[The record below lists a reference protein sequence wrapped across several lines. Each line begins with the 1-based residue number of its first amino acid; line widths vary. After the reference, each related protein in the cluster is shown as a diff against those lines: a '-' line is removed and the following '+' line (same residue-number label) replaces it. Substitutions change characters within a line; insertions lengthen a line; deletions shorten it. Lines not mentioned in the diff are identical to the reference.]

1 MTKDT
6 LGLVS
11 PTDTLWLRA
20 YQALQAE
27 IAAVDREA
35 LGVWLGLFP
44 CLMEELSP
52 DAAGEVYYQIRG
64 SWRLGAQADS
74 SHYFLYASAW
84 WPAAKKALRETLQA
98 NPPAGSDPVPQI
110 RSLAQRIEAPDAH
123 RLTLAFVALKTLAQ
137 CGPGFLGTAGDSQ
150 PTVAQRSEK
159 QVAELRIGKAKV
171 GFLTKLF
178 AKPTQHRVTFDE
190 LRTDEHFPALDS
202 QEITTAAEADKRPYH
217 LADERCYEGMGPIPV
232 DCRSGSC
239 GTCWVGILG
248 GRENL
253 DEAGEYE
260 RKRMEYFGYWDSG
273 FGDEEST
280 HPRLR
285 LACQAKVH
293 GPVSLVIPSWNGV
306 YGKSRREREKRK
318 GNE

>member
-6 LGLVS
+6 HGLVS
-11 PTDTLWLRA
+11 PTDAVWLRA
-20 YQALQAE
+20 YQALEAE
-27 IAAVDREA
+27 IGAVDREGLA
-35 LGVWLGLFP
+35 IWLGLYPF
-44 CLMEELSP
+44 LVHDMSP

-64 SWRLGAQADS
+64 NWRLAGQEDS
-74 SHYFLYASAW
+74 SHNFLYSSAW
-84 WPAAKKALRETLQA
+84 WPAAKKALRE
-98 NPPAGSDPVPQI
+98 NPPAAPDPIAQI
-110 RSLAQRIEAPDAH
+110 QGLAPRIEAPAAH

-137 CGPGFLGTAGDSQ
+137 CGPGFLDTAGDSQ
-150 PTVAQRSEK
+150 PTVAQRPEK
-159 QVAELRIGKAKV
+159 QVVELRTGKAKA

-190 LRTDEHFPALDS
+190 LRPDGHFPALDS

-253 DEAGEYE
+253 DEAGEFE

-273 FGDEEST
+273 FGDEGST

-293 GPVSLVIPSWNGV
+293 GPVSLVIPTWNGV

-318 GNE
+318 E